1 LDRSTRLKLLK
12 LALPFVSLG
21 LCLLMTEVV
30 ARVLFSRTTLN
41 LGLEMWKYAK
51 DVKLRSADPEIGHR
65 HRPNA
70 HAQLMGVDVKTNSL
84 GLRDVERAIPKPADV
99 YRIVVLGDSITFGW
113 GVPFEHTFCQV
124 LERKLNEKPPIPGKR
139 FEVVNTGV
147 GNSNTS
153 MEVKYFEAEG
163 YKLEPDLVLL
173 AWFINDA
180 EPTPV
185 PTDNWFAY
193 HSYAYTW
200 ITSMMD
206 EVRRNNDKQVGYQ
219 DYYRGLYADTQPGWP
234 KSQAAIQS
242 LARFC
247 AERKIP
253 CRVFLIPELHTLGPK
268 YEFADVHAKVKKV
281 CEAAGLPT
289 LELLDA
295 FPAEADP
302 HKYWVSPGDAHPNG
316 DGEELMGDRLDRA
329 LREEQWLR
337 Q

>member
-1 LDRSTRLKLLK
+1 MPRISKVTLAKI
-12 LALPFVSLG
+12 ALPIVTLG
-21 LCLLMTEVV
+21 MCLLMTEVV

-70 HAQLMGVDVKTNSL
+70 QAQLMGVDVKTNSL

-113 GVPFEHTFCQV
+113 GVAFEHTFCQV
-124 LERKLNEKPPIPGKR
+124 LERKLNQNPPIPGKR

-147 GNSNTS
+147 GNTNTS
-153 MEVKYFEAEG
+153 MEVRYFEAEG

-185 PTDNWFAY
+185 PTENWLAY

-200 ITSMMD
+200 ITSMVD
-206 EVRRNNDKQVGYQ
+206 EVRRNNDKQVGWQ
-219 DYYRGLYADTQPGWP
+219 DYYRGLYADSQPGWG
-234 KSQAAIQS
+234 KSQKAIAD
-242 LARFC
+242 LASFC
-247 AERKIP
+247 KDKRIP
-253 CRVFLIPELHTLGPK
+253 CRVFLIPELHTVGPK
-268 YEFADVHAKVKKV
+268 YEFADVHAKVAAV
-281 CEAAGLPT
+281 CAAAGLPV

-295 FPAEADP
+295 FPAEQDP
-302 HKYWVSPGDAHPNG
+302 RKWWVSPGDAHPNG
-316 DGEELMGDRLDRA
+316 DGEELMGERLDRA
-329 LREEQWLR
+329 LREEQWVH
-337 Q
+337 